1 MSAEGMAGTTAGHNS
16 AARASTIRD
25 IIDQRRKIEG
35 QIAELMVVRKKN
47 QGRIKSDLGMKV
59 ADFNALYRIA
69 ELETEDRDQF
79 IDTLREGF
87 AALGI
92 GQQSSFLSAMGM
104 ADQPAPEPE
113 KPAKAPKL
121 TVHDAYGAGAQSFRL
136 GEAEGAFPESM
147 SSKAL
152 KENFLKGWA
161 DAKVSAQID
170 ADREEFGEREPDPVA
185 DEGDEPEDE

>member
-16 AARASTIRD
+16 AARASTIKD
-25 IIDQRRKIEG
+25 IKYKLDDVNSR
-35 QIAELMVVRKKN
+35 IAELMEERKRTK
-47 QGRIKSDLGMKV
+47 GRIKSDLGMKV
-59 ADFNALYRIA
+59 ADWNVMTRFAD
-69 ELETEDRDQF
+69 LEQDQRDVLF
-79 IDTLREGF
+79 DTIREGF
-87 AALGI
+87 AALGL
-92 GQQSSFLSAMGM
+92 GEQSSFLLAMG
-104 ADQPAPEPE
+104 DKPAPEPE

-136 GEAEGAFPESM
+136 GEVEGTFPESM

-161 DAKVSAQID
+161 DMKAAAQIA
-170 ADREEFGEREPDPVA
+170 ADQEEFGDRGPDPVA